1 MAEDTSVLYS
11 IAEPKTGARSW
22 SLAPYR
28 TGVALFLQ
36 IMGGFALI
44 MATVWTIGSVQRLLF
59 WTSAAWFGVWGL
71 VALCQNGGQGFKVPS
86 ARLWGLMLFAALL
99 LSSGLMMTAAG
110 LGTLHGLF
118 GTRDPLRHASGYICW
133 AIIQQYIQQSFFFSR
148 FEQLTNRGW
157 LASLFAASLFGVA
170 HLPNPVLAPVTF
182 VGGWLMSELF
192 RRYRT
197 VLPLGLGHG
206 MIGIAIAVSVP
217 DHLQHHMR
225 VGLSYLHYLT

>member
-1 MAEDTSVLYS
+1 
-11 IAEPKTGARSW
+11 
-22 SLAPYR
+22 
-28 TGVALFLQ
+28 
-36 IMGGFALI
+36 
-44 MATVWTIGSVQRLLF
+44 
-59 WTSAAWFGVWGL
+59 
-71 VALCQNGGQGFKVPS
+71 
-86 ARLWGLMLFAALL
+86 MLFAALL
-99 LSSGLMMTAAG
+99 LSGGLMMTAAG

-148 FEQLTNRGW
+148 FEQLTRHGW